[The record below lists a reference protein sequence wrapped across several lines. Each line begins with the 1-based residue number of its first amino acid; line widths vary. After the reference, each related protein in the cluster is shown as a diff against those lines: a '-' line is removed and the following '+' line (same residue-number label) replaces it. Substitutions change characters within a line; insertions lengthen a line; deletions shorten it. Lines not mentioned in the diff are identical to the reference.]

1 MILATFKM
9 KIPLEKHAEVS
20 KILTRTVERTR
31 VEPGCA
37 SCHKKGDKCTG
48 LNKLEGCLV

>member
-20 KILTRTVERTR
+20 KDTHSNGRKN
-31 VEPGCA
+31 P
-37 SCHKKGDKCTG
+37 S
-48 LNKLEGCLV
+48 